1 MRVSIDEFEGVFI
14 HPCGLVVIDEFKRAF
29 LDEFEGELKDKFGPD
44 GSLYRQ
50 VQGGFYRQGFN
61 TSSIEALYSR

>member
-1 MRVSIDEFEGVFI
+1 MRVSLDEIEGVIINHF
-14 HPCGLVVIDEFKRAF
+14 GLVVVDEFKRVF

-61 TSSIEALYSR
+61 TSSIESLYSR